1 MNTPPLFA
9 GPFSCLSRLAAL
21 AALLLLCA
29 CASKPPI
36 PDWQLNTQSAMDR
49 SVNAYLAGNTRI
61 EILEFDKARSEIAR
75 TGRPELMARAELL
88 RCAGRVASLVF
99 EGCSGFEKLRQDAN
113 PAERAYA
120 DYLGARVQP
129 QDISLLPPQQRA
141 AASASADAAT
151 VKGIADPLSRLVA
164 AGVLFQTGQASP
176 AIMALAV
183 DTAST
188 QGWRRP
194 LLAWLQVQAQRA
206 EQAGD
211 LAESG
216 RLRRRIALVQEAPG
230 AGHKP

>member
-1 MNTPPLFA
+1 MMLRLLFTA
-9 GPFSCLSRLAAL
+9 PVSCMSRLAAL
-21 AALLLLCA
+21 AAVLLLGA

-36 PDWQLNTQSAMDR
+36 PDWQLSAQGAMDR
-49 SVNAYLAGNTRI
+49 SVHAYLAGNARVETV
-61 EILEFDKARSEIAR
+61 EFDKARSEIAR
-75 TGRPELMARAELL
+75 SGRPELMARAELL
-88 RCAGRVASLVF
+88 HCAAQVASLVF
-99 EGCSGFEKLRQDAN
+99 EACSGFERLRQDAAA
-113 PAERAYA
+113 PERAYA

-129 QDISLLPPQQRA
+129 QDIGLLPPQQRA
-141 AASASADAAT
+141 AASANADVTALNNL
-151 VKGIADPLSRLVA
+151 ADPLSRLVA

-211 LAESG
+211 LVESG
-216 RLRRRIALVQEAPG
+216 RLRRRIALVQDAPG
-230 AGHKP
+230 TGKKP